1 MTMTPSI
8 QSDLR
13 QIAHPLTGEARDYD
27 ALVRITGKARF
38 ALIGEASHGTHEFY
52 RERAEITKRL
62 IVEHGYTAVVAEAD
76 WPDAYRINRYV
87 RGLSDDKDSDAA
99 LSSFK
104 RFPAWMWRNTV
115 VAEFVGWLRRYN
127 STQDDDRKVGFYGMD
142 LYSLATS
149 IEAVLAY
156 LDRVDP
162 AAAKRARYRYSC
174 FDHFAEDTQAYG
186 YAAAFGLRKTC
197 EDEVVKQLVDMLEKA
212 ADYTRG
218 ARGLAADDYFFAQ
231 QNARLVKNAEEY
243 YRTMFRGRV
252 SSWNLRDRHMVE
264 TLDALDAHLARD
276 GRKPR
281 IAVWAHNS
289 HLGDARATE
298 MGRQGEWNVGQL
310 VRERHGED
318 AMLIGFST
326 HHGTV
331 TAASDWG
338 GEAECKRVRPGLPGS
353 YEALFH
359 ETGVGNFMLFLRDA
373 GHLDI
378 DLDGKLQRA
387 IGVIYLPETER
398 ASHYF
403 RADLA
408 RQFDAMI
415 HLDQTRALT
424 ALDRSG
430 GRIEEEAPETFPSGI

>member
-1 MTMTPSI
+1 VNV
-8 QSDLR
+8 QHALR
-13 QIAHPLTGEARDYD
+13 RAAVPLTGEARDYD
-27 ALVRITGKARF
+27 RILEHAARARF

-52 RERAEITKRL
+52 RDRAEITKRL
-62 IVEHGYTAVVAEAD
+62 IVEHGFSAVLAEAD
-76 WPDAYRINRYV
+76 WPDAYRVNRYV
-87 RGLSDDKDSDAA
+87 RGLSDDRDADEA

-104 RFPAWMWRNTV
+104 RFPAWMWRNAV
-115 VAEFVGWLRRYN
+115 VSEFVGWLRRYN
-127 STQDDDRKVGFYGMD
+127 DAQDDERKVGFYGMD
-142 LYSLATS
+142 LYSLSTS

-162 AAAKRARYRYSC
+162 LAAKRARYRYAC

-197 EDEVVKQLVDMLEKA
+197 EDEVVQQLVDMVAHA

-218 ARGLAADDYFFAQ
+218 AHGLARDDHFFAE
-231 QNARLVKNAEEY
+231 QNARLVRNAEEY

-252 SSWNLRDRHMVE
+252 SSWNLRDRHMVG
-264 TLDALDAHLARD
+264 TLDALDVHLAA
-276 GRKPR
+276 GGEAPR

-298 MGRQGEWNVGQL
+298 MGDLGEWNVGQL
-310 VRERHGED
+310 VRERHGKD

-326 HHGTV
+326 HRGTV

-338 GEAECKRVRPGLPGS
+338 GKAERKKVREGLPGS

-359 ETGVGNFMLFLRDA
+359 ETGFGNFALLL
-373 GHLDI
+373 HDI
-378 DLDGKLQRA
+378 ALHEGLGRRLQRA

-398 ASHYF
+398 TSHYF
-403 RADLA
+403 HATLA
-408 RQFDAMI
+408 RQFDALI
-415 HLDQTRALT
+415 HLDATRGLEPLDST
-424 ALDRSG
+424 AG
-430 GRIEEEAPETFPSGI
+430 EIEEEVPEPYPTGI

>member
-1 MTMTPSI
+1 MNV
-8 QSDLR
+8 QHALR
-13 QIAHPLTGEARDYD
+13 RSAVPLTGDARDHD
-27 ALVRITGKARF
+27 RIVEQAARTRF

-62 IVEHGYTAVVAEAD
+62 IVEHRFRAVVAEAD
-76 WPDAYRINRYV
+76 WPDAYRVNRYV
-87 RGLSDDKDSDAA
+87 RGLSDDRDAGEA

-127 STQDDDRKVGFYGMD
+127 DAQDDEHKVGFYGMD
-142 LYSLATS
+142 LYSLSTS

-156 LDRVDP
+156 LDRIDP
-162 AAAKRARYRYSC
+162 LAAKRARYRYAC

-197 EDEVVKQLVDMLEKA
+197 EDEVVQQLVDMVARA
-212 ADYTRG
+212 ADCTKGAHGLTR
-218 ARGLAADDYFFAQ
+218 DDYFFAA
-231 QNARLVKNAEEY
+231 QNARLVRNAEEY

-264 TLDALDAHLARD
+264 TLDALDVHLAGD
-276 GRKPR
+276 GDAPR
-281 IAVWAHNS
+281 IVVWAHNS

-298 MGRQGEWNVGQL
+298 MGDLGEWNVGQL
-310 VRERHGED
+310 VRENHGKD

-326 HHGTV
+326 HRGTV

-338 GEAECKRVRPGLPGS
+338 GKAERKTVREGLAGS

-359 ETGVGNFMLFLRDA
+359 ETGFGNFALLLHDIALRE
-373 GHLDI
+373 
-378 DLDGKLQRA
+378 DLGRRLQRA

-398 ASHYF
+398 TSHYF
-403 RADLA
+403 HATLA
-408 RQFDAMI
+408 RQFDAII
-415 HLDQTRALT
+415 HLDATRALDP
-424 ALDRSG
+424 LDRSAG
-430 GRIEEEAPETFPSGI
+430 EVEEEAPETYPTGI